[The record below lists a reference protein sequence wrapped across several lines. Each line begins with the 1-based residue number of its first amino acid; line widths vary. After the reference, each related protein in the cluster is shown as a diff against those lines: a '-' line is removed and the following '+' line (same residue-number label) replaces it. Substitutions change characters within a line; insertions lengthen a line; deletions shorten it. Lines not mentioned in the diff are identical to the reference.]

1 MEVSEKVRKQN
12 KLSLVTSEENGTAK
26 MEVLE
31 LPCHHVKTT

>member
-1 MEVSEKVRKQN
+1 MEVSEKVWKQN

-31 LPCHHVKTT
+31 LSCHHAKTT